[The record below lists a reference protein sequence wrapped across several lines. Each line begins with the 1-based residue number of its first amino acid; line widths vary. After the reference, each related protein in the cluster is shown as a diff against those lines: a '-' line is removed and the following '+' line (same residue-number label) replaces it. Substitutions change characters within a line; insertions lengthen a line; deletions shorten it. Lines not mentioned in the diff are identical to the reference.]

1 MIAKNNYIKHHGSSF
16 ILGWVG
22 ITAIS
27 TVVGI
32 ISGMVIAMFFFCS
45 QIVFIEVMG
54 AIILGSMIGLSIGYA
69 QSLQVHVLMQ
79 EYKRWIYSSVI
90 GWAFAIFLVEINFPI
105 SRCLGSSNG
114 PRYTP
119 GDLIEYFQDQFLL
132 LAGFIEKIIT
142 GEIIYGN
149 IYYTAEG
156 ILIFALIGICL
167 GLPQGIAQWWAIKND
182 LSRSSILIWVN
193 ILTWILA
200 VTGGMYL
207 GGGMRLICLGVS
219 WVLILPGL
227 TTSITLVWLKR
238 KAKSGSTSLVQNSA

>member
-1 MIAKNNYIKHHGSSF
+1 MIGKSSYIKDNGSNF
-16 ILGWVG
+16 ILGWIG

-32 ISGMVIAMFFFCS
+32 ILGMAIAMFFFCS

-54 AIILGSMIGLSIGYA
+54 AVILGSMIGLSIGYA
-69 QSLQVHVLMQ
+69 QSLHVHVLMH

-90 GWAFAIFLVEINFPI
+90 GWAFAIFLVEINYPI
-105 SRCLGSSNG
+105 SRCIGSSNA

-119 GDLIEYFQDQFLL
+119 GELIEYFQDQYLL
-132 LAGFIEKIIT
+132 LAGLIEKMIT
-142 GEIIYGN
+142 GEMYYGN
-149 IYYTAEG
+149 IYYTTEG

-182 LSRSSILIWVN
+182 LSRSSILILVN

-200 VTGGMYL
+200 VTGGIYL
-207 GGGMRLICLGVS
+207 GGGMRLIFLGLS

-227 TTSITLVWLKR
+227 TISITLVWLRRR
-238 KAKSGSTSLVQNSA
+238 KMVDPTVLLQNSA